1 MILQQ
6 LPIPFISIVSLALY
20 LYYDSTIDR
29 ASGNESRDAQID
41 ALIDI
46 NRLEDPQNREVTEE
60 HFIQVIQLFEGH
72 LNILDEKIQSL
83 SSYSLNFLALCFPVL
98 YYTSFFKM
106 TMPHHSLGALSLA
119 FLASG
124 LVASFFFIN
133 RIVWQD
139 YSGKRRPVL
148 TQLFHARLRR
158 TRAFATARLLHVIAI
173 ALFADYLVYFVVYDG
188 KFEPSFRGG

>member
-1 MILQQ
+1 MIGDVSF
-6 LPIPFISIVSLALY
+6 PFVTIVGTVLY
-20 LYYDSTIDR
+20 LYYDIHIDR
-29 ASGNESRDAQID
+29 ATGNESRDAQID

-46 NRLEDPQNREVTEE
+46 TRLEDPKNREVTEE

-83 SSYSLNFLALCFPVL
+83 STYSLNFLALIFPIL

-106 TMPHHSLGALSLA
+106 SQNHHLLGALSLT
-119 FLASG
+119 FLAVG
-124 LVASFFFIN
+124 LLSSFVFIN

-158 TRAFATARLLHVIAI
+158 TRAFGLAKLLHFVAI
-173 ALFADYLVYFVVYDG
+173 VLFADYLVYFVLRDG
-188 KFEPSFRGG
+188 AFQPSFPGG